1 MIKLAAKK
9 TLINSRGFSR
19 QKAPVRISMP
29 NNRKK
34 RDKIVIIK
42 FLHHQAIEPMHSF
55 LLRLA
60 EVFHTKVVQY

>member
-1 MIKLAAKK
+1 
-9 TLINSRGFSR
+9 
-19 QKAPVRISMP
+19 MP

-55 LLRLA
+55 LLRLTG
-60 EVFHTKVVQY
+60 VFHPKKCFNIRRQTTFCQEASQKVCTEVMNLNDS